1 VERHLQI
8 VRLLS
13 DGELWSGEAIAKRLH
28 ISRAAV
34 WKAVRKASETL
45 RLDIESLRGRGYRLR
60 APLELLDVDAIRAAL
75 PEPLLGRLAEIRL
88 FDLIDSTNTWLTQ
101 QARAGAPGGS
111 VCLAERQSAGRGRR
125 GHPWV
130 SPFGSNIYLS
140 LLWRFALAP
149 AQLSGLSLAAGVAVA
164 RALETSGAAG
174 IGLKW
179 PNDLHWRRRKLAGL
193 LLEVA
198 GESQG
203 PSCAV
208 IGVGVNLRL
217 DPLSAANID
226 QPWVDLATVLDGAVF
241 SRNAVAAALIEQ
253 LTAMLSDYGE
263 RGLAPLIS
271 DWQLRDAYLGEQVQL
286 VTGDKRIAGV
296 HAGIGQDGSLL
307 LDIDGELR
315 PFQAGEIS
323 LRMPSG

>member
-1 VERHLQI
+1 
-8 VRLLS
+8 
-13 DGELWSGEAIAKRLH
+13 
-28 ISRAAV
+28 
-34 WKAVRKASETL
+34 
-45 RLDIESLRGRGYRLR
+45 
-60 APLELLDVDAIRAAL
+60 
-75 PEPLLGRLAEIRL
+75 
-88 FDLIDSTNTWLTQ
+88 
-101 QARAGAPGGS
+101 
-111 VCLAERQSAGRGRR
+111 
-125 GHPWV
+125 
-130 SPFGSNIYLS
+130 
-140 LLWRFALAP
+140 
-149 AQLSGLSLAAGVAVA
+149 
-164 RALETSGAAG
+164 
-174 IGLKW
+174 
-179 PNDLHWRRRKLAGL
+179 
-193 LLEVA
+193 
-198 GESQG
+198 
-203 PSCAV
+203 V